1 MPVDRRFQ
9 GESQNKVDGKG
20 RVSIPVKFRRVLQNC
35 DADYAPGGAPR
46 LYIAYGDPKKPY
58 LECLSGDAFD
68 KIDALIQAQQ
78 PGSKLKR
85 LLSHFY
91 YTKCDAT
98 TVDDSGRLVLP
109 MAAREKIGLAEEVLF
124 EGHGDQFHI
133 LNPADK
139 ASEEES
145 IEALMEEMG
154 QGDAYFDPLSLAV
167 ASGPANTP

>member
-1 MPVDRRFQ
+1 MDRRFQ

-35 DADYAPGGAPR
+35 DAEYAPGGAPR
-46 LYIAYGDPKKPY
+46 LYIAYGDAKKPY

-78 PGSKLKR
+78 PGSKLKK
-85 LLSHFY
+85 LLSYYY

-109 MAAREKIGLAEEVLF
+109 QAAREKIGLDEEIRF
-124 EGHGDQFHI
+124 EGHGDEFHI
-133 LNPADK
+133 LSPSDK
-139 ASEEES
+139 VTEEQS
-145 IEALMEEMG
+145 IEALREEMG

-167 ASGPANTP
+167 AGGPAASP